1 MCPVRGP
8 VVKETDTFK
17 SDLSDLEED
26 YPELDAVV
34 EVLKDTLRL
43 GYALPHVQAAPDD
56 YSHDYPD
63 VHAKFMDYPP
73 AGPDGKK
80 AFLVT
85 YHLDGERQGNP
96 MQTPSSTFT
105 LLSITDRN

>member
-8 VVKETDTFK
+8 VVEESDTFEQDC
-17 SDLSDLEED
+17 STLEED
-26 YPELDAVV
+26 YPELERVL

-56 YSHDYPD
+56 YHREYPN
-63 VHAKFMDYPP
+63 VHAVFLDYPP

-85 YHLDGERQGNP
+85 YHLDGQRHGNP
-96 MQTPSSTFT
+96 MQAPSSTFT
-105 LLSITDRN
+105 LLSIADRN